1 MSVKLLLIYLLIYI
15 YLYMFKYKI
24 LGVKNYVMLG
34 LCINNVVLRYMVK
47 WELFFWF
54 LVLLILKSIRGR
66 GYF

>member
-34 LCINNVVLRYMVK
+34 LCINNVVLR
-47 WELFFWF
+47 
-54 LVLLILKSIRGR
+54 
-66 GYF
+66 

>member
-34 LCINNVVLRYMVK
+34 LCINNVVLRYGKMGVI
-47 WELFFWF
+47 FGGFWF
-54 LVLLILKSIRGR
+54 
-66 GYF
+66 YWF

>member
-1 MSVKLLLIYLLIYI
+1 
-15 YLYMFKYKI
+15 MFKYKI

-54 LVLLILKSIRGR
+54 LALLTLKSIRGR

>member
-34 LCINNVVLRYMVK
+34 LCINNVVLRYGKMGVIF
-47 WELFFWF
+47 WGFWF
-54 LVLLILKSIRGR
+54 
-66 GYF
+66 Y